1 MLPPPLETRSLGTV
15 RTRLGVVLRTI
26 TLAALLLLPVAV
38 VAGWFDRLAV
48 TVEKASGRAAPPAKG
63 ALENAVRHIRSL
75 PAKTEG
81 LVLAAQGTQEGH
93 WRFVNKSG
101 EMLTVGTPDEMKR
114 VISVLYPEAKGGT
127 RLALYMTQDTVLRD
141 RATLKALPAGT
152 DLNVVVG
159 GESYRLVRRTEGTTE
174 RLFAEIRSNLVIEL
188 GDRRLFE
195 EAFWQLARPLK
206 AASVRVLALEPG
218 GPSTLSASPRIDPA
232 TRRALVDVIDPM
244 SLVPA
249 MGSVSGQTLL
259 IVGRIDRDLLYVK
272 PSSGPERSLLTK
284 DLFRAAD
291 DADVNLIVLHAS
303 TTPRQPGGRN
313 WLWQRV
319 EVKGLEEA
327 LQHARLADFLN
338 ALGAPNRR
346 LAVVALPVG
355 RRTVLD
361 LTPAGEL
368 PGGQATRPVS
378 ELFYNIVSDIT
389 GKVATAAV
397 QANLRSVER
406 QQELDKRLMAGV
418 SSDLQIAYLVLA
430 VLGLFG
436 VPVSRA
442 WWSRIW
448 PPEVPTEYAGPTGY
462 WAARAVRALAFWVVF
477 LPLTAVAAT
486 PHNLAT
492 QIWEAVTG
500 PARFWRRLTGRQA
513 PAGPLPPRLP
523 GTVLPEGTSLT
534 TPSNSSRDWPVLEP
548 PGLRQRY
555 PNR

>member
-1 MLPPPLETRSLGTV
+1 M
-15 RTRLGVVLRTI
+15 
-26 TLAALLLLPVAV
+26 
-38 VAGWFDRLAV
+38 
-48 TVEKASGRAAPPAKG
+48 
-63 ALENAVRHIRSL
+63 
-75 PAKTEG
+75 
-81 LVLAAQGTQEGH
+81 
-93 WRFVNKSG
+93 
-101 EMLTVGTPDEMKR
+101 
-114 VISVLYPEAKGGT
+114 
-127 RLALYMTQDTVLRD
+127 
-141 RATLKALPAGT
+141 
-152 DLNVVVG
+152 
-159 GESYRLVRRTEGTTE
+159 
-174 RLFAEIRSNLVIEL
+174 
-188 GDRRLFE
+188 
-195 EAFWQLARPLK
+195 
-206 AASVRVLALEPG
+206 
-218 GPSTLSASPRIDPA
+218 IDP
-232 TRRALVDVIDPM
+232 V
-244 SLVPA
+244 SLAPA

-259 IVGRIDRDLLYVK
+259 ILGRIDHDLLYVK

-291 DADVNLIVLHAS
+291 NADVNLIVLQAS

-368 PGGQATRPVS
+368 PGAAPTRPVS

-397 QANLRSVER
+397 QANLRSAER

-430 VLGLFG
+430 VLGLIG

-448 PPEVPTEYAGPTGY
+448 PPEVPTEYAGRTGY
-462 WAARAVRALAFWVVF
+462 WAARTVRALAFWVVF
-477 LPLTAVAAT
+477 LPLTAVVAA

-534 TPSNSSRDWPVLEP
+534 TPSNSGRDWPVLEP

>member
-1 MLPPPLETRSLGTV
+1 MPPPLETRSLGTL
-15 RTRLGVVLRTI
+15 RTRLGVVLRTM

-38 VAGWFDRLAV
+38 VAGWFDRLTV
-48 TVEKASGRAAPPAKG
+48 TVDKTSGRAARPATG

-114 VISVLYPEAKGGT
+114 VISVLYPEAKGST
-127 RLALYMTQDTVLRD
+127 RLMLYMTQDTVLRD
-141 RATLKALPAGT
+141 RAALKALPVGAE
-152 DLNVVVG
+152 LNVVVG

-195 EAFWQLARPLK
+195 EAFWQLSRPLK

-218 GPSTLSASPRIDPA
+218 GPSTLSASPRIDP
-232 TRRALVDVIDPM
+232 TTKRALVDVIDPV
-244 SLVPA
+244 SLAPA

-259 IVGRIDRDLLYVK
+259 ILGRIDHDLLYVK

-291 DADVNLIVLHAS
+291 NADVNLIVLQAS

-368 PGGQATRPVS
+368 PGAAPTRPVS

-389 GKVATAAV
+389 GKVATASV
-397 QANLRSVER
+397 QANLRSAER

-430 VLGLFG
+430 VLGLIG

-448 PPEVPTEYAGPTGY
+448 PPEVPTEYAGRTGY
-462 WAARAVRALAFWVVF
+462 WAARTVRALAFWVVF
-477 LPLTAVAAT
+477 LPLTAVVAA

-534 TPSNSSRDWPVLEP
+534 TPSNSGRDWPVLEP